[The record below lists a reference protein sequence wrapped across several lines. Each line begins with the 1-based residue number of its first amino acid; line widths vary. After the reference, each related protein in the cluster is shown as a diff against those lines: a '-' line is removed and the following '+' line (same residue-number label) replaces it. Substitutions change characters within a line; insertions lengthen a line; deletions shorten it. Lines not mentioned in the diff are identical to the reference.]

1 MEHDLED
8 EDEAEDLDDAWGIAP
23 GRFGLGP
30 GRTLN
35 DPEPAQDAGLP
46 DQQPTFQEPESDD
59 DVGEDDIAVAE
70 DETGEPVECPICLED
85 YPPSGFPKLATVTS
99 QCDHPDKACLQCL
112 DSSITSIVET
122 GALHLLA
129 CPICPQKLTRWN
141 VKEYATKKIYE
152 RYKYL
157 KQQASIPGHYIS
169 CTNSNCGGSQAH
181 DSNGPTGPMMVCK
194 FCQVQT
200 CAKHR
205 RPWHDGQTCAEYDM
219 DPVQM
224 ERLEEE
230 EATAKLLA
238 KEDTS
243 ICPKCGQGVTK
254 TDGCDHMSCQCGT
267 EWCYVVSIPKSLPF
281 PPSPSTRTST
291 NAVSSAPPPT
301 KISSASAPPRTP
313 PSASITPT
321 K

>member
-8 EDEAEDLDDAWGIAP
+8 EDEDDDFDARWGIAAD
-23 GRFGLGP
+23 GFALGP

-35 DPEPAQDAGLP
+35 DPLPAQDEGALQGP
-46 DQQPTFQEPESDD
+46 AVQEPDNESDSD
-59 DVGEDDIAVAE
+59 EIVTET
-70 DETGEPVECPICLED
+70 DETDSEEPKNKTDDPVECPICLEE
-85 YPPSGFPKLATVTS
+85 YPRSGFPKGASVTN

-112 DSSITSIVET
+112 DSSITSIVES

-141 VKEYATKKIYE
+141 VKVYANKKIYE

-169 CTNSNCGGSQAH
+169 CTSPNCGGSQAH

-194 FCQVQT
+194 FCQAQT

-205 RPWHDGQTCAEYDM
+205 RPWHEGQTCLEYDM

-243 ICPKCGQGVTK
+243 ICPKCGQGVSK

-267 EWCYVVSIPKSLPF
+267 EWCYVVSASDL
-281 PPSPSTRTST
+281 
-291 NAVSSAPPPT
+291 
-301 KISSASAPPRTP
+301 ISFLLLDFLAHHS
-313 PSASITPT
+313 
-321 K
+321 